1 MIAKVIFPLP
11 IDSPFDYCIPKNL
24 EQHISCWSRV
34 RVPFGNR
41 ELVGYVR
48 GFSKVSQIRHLK
60 SIIALLDKQPLFD
73 EALCRLAQ
81 YIFKN
86 YFCSLGEA
94 LDLIL
99 PKLVRKGRKIEALS
113 PLASPEAPVR
123 CQVSGLK
130 RKGEVLLVH
139 DLANKRW
146 QIFKEKIASAINNHR
161 GIIILNPQ
169 IHSCLAA
176 KDLIEERFKQK
187 VVLLHSKNTDKQ
199 ELKDWLKVKGGEVNI
214 VIGTSCAI
222 FAPVGNL
229 GLIIINEEDNSVYKQ
244 EQSPFYNAKDIAL
257 FRAKEA
263 GADLILA
270 SSVPSLD
277 AYYLAKKAKF
287 KLIKL
292 LAEEKTHPSVQVVD
306 IGEERY
312 RQKKRNIILSNIL
325 ENNINQALTNKKKV
339 MLFLNRVGF
348 ATYAKC
354 AACGFV
360 IKCSRCSKNLVFIY
374 GADELICQTCNFK
387 LPVPKICPE
396 CSKSYIRYSGLGTEK
411 LESEASRL
419 FPFNKVLRYDRLDS
433 KVDLDKEP
441 FDILIATQIVVKDLP
456 KLKNIDLVGII
467 SLDLS
472 LNRVDFRAAEKTF
485 QVVSRL
491 ISIAK
496 EKVIIQ
502 TGLPQHYLIR
512 PLIRNDYSLFYKEEL
527 SQRKELSFPPFTC
540 LALISLRGRQNE
552 KVELAAENLFNHLQG
567 INQKNK
573 IEIFNP
579 SAAYPL
585 KLRDNFRYNILLKS
599 RSKKAL
605 IHFVNKHLKGFKKSG
620 IIITVNVEPL

>member
-11 IDSPFDYCIPKNL
+11 IDTPFDYCIPKGI
-24 EQHISCWSRV
+24 EKHISCWSRV

-41 ELVGYVR
+41 ELVGYVG
-48 GFSKVSQIRHLK
+48 GFSKKSHIRSLK
-60 SIIALLDKQPLFD
+60 SIISLLDKQPLLD
-73 EALCRLAQ
+73 EVLYRLAK
-81 YIFKN
+81 YVFKN

-94 LDLIL
+94 INLLL
-99 PKLVRKGRKIEALS
+99 PNLLRKGKKLEIAPSAECQ
-113 PLASPEAPVR
+113 PLRA
-123 CQVSGLK
+123 
-130 RKGEVLLVH
+130 
-139 DLANKRW
+139 
-146 QIFKEKIASAINNHR
+146 KEKSEVFLLRSWGIRKWQFLQEKIKETINR
-161 GIIILNPQ
+161 EEGIIILEPEL
-169 IHSCLAA
+169 HLCLQA
-176 KDLIEERFKQK
+176 KQMIEEEFKK
-187 VVLLHSKNTDKQ
+187 EAVLLHSKNTDKE
-199 ELKDWLKVKGGEVNI
+199 ELELWLKVKTGKAKI
-214 VIGTSCAI
+214 VVGTSFAV
-222 FAPVGNL
+222 FAPVRNL
-229 GLIIINEEDNSVYKQ
+229 GLIIIDEEDSPVYKQ

-257 FRAKEA
+257 FRARES

-277 AYYLAKKAKF
+277 SYYLAKKAKF
-287 KLIKL
+287 RLIKL
-292 LAEEKTHPSVQVVD
+292 LPEEKPNPSVQVVD
-306 IGEERY
+306 ITEERH

-325 ENNINQALTNKKKV
+325 ENNINQAVTNKKKV

-354 AACGFV
+354 ANCGFV

-374 GADELICQTCNFK
+374 GVDKLICQTCNFK

-396 CSKSYIRYSGLGTEK
+396 CSQSYIRYSGLGTEK
-411 LESEASRL
+411 LESECSRL

-433 KVDLDKEP
+433 KVDLDKAP
-441 FDILIATQIVVKDLP
+441 FDILIATQIVLKDLP

-502 TGLPQHYLIR
+502 TGLPQHYVIK
-512 PLIRNDYSLFYKEEL
+512 PLMRNDYSLFYKEEL
-527 SQRKELSFPPFTC
+527 SQRKELLFPPFSS

-552 KVELAAENLFNHLQG
+552 KVELAAESLFEHLQN
-567 INQKNK
+567 INRKNK

-579 SAAYPL
+579 SAAHPL

-605 IHFVNKHLKGFKKSG
+605 IHFINKHLKGFKKSG
-620 IIITVNVEPL
+620 IIITVDMEPL